1 MKGLIFLLVLFITG
15 CSQIKQLNQN
25 MQDST
30 QMLTKNTDTVQHSSE
45 AIQKNSQEIAQ
56 STTTMRIYFPIVL
69 VVIIGILF
77 YPTFVLIK
85 LQRKLLQDIRVL
97 VDKLKR

>member
-69 VVIIGILF
+69 VVIIGILC